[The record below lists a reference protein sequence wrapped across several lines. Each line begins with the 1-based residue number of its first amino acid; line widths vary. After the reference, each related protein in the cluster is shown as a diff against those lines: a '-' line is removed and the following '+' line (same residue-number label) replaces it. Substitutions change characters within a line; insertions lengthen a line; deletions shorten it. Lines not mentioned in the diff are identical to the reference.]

1 MSKSMPVDRSVDWF
15 LTGPGRTIFL
25 QKVFAHCSMYLIK
38 NLKKGGSKGEMLK
51 VVTLNEGLRKK
62 RKKIFVVFAKMTQ
75 L

>member
-1 MSKSMPVDRSVDWF
+1 
-15 LTGPGRTIFL
+15 
-25 QKVFAHCSMYLIK
+25 MYLIK
-38 NLKKGGSKGEMLK
+38 SFKKGGSKGKMLK